1 MTKQAGILRELDDIL
16 DELAMIRRVQE
27 DMRLVCLDYFE
38 SRPHGLKVKHVDG
51 WAQRGKSK
59 LKRLEHD
66 ATMIRKS
73 VSTY

>member
-1 MTKQAGILRELDDIL
+1 MKNQAKILRELDDIL

-38 SRPHGLKVKHVDG
+38 SRPPGSKKPQVDG

-59 LKRLEHD
+59 RKRLEHD